1 MEKVRVGIIG
11 CGMITARR
19 HAPEYTDNPH
29 SEVAALY
36 DFDQERA
43 RELAVGYGAKVYAT
57 VEELVADPGID
68 AVSICSPNSTHA
80 PYSIMAL
87 EAGKHVLCEKPMAL
101 ELADTRRM
109 MEAAEKAG
117 KILMIGH
124 NQRLLPTHRK
134 ARELLQSGMIGNIL
148 SVQSNFRHR
157 GPEYWSVNRSN
168 STWFF
173 DKDKAHFGAL
183 GDLGAHKLDIIRFL
197 TGDEVEDIC
206 CETVTRDKRYPDG
219 RRIDLEDNASAIFH
233 MKSGVFGTMNVSWT
247 NYGGQQHHHL
257 WRQGCYENFWRFRRR
272 HCSGAAGRYPGEVP
286 GGVYLNQPEAAEKRH
301 HRRFRGLHHQRPP
314 AHRYRPGRAQ
324 HPGCHRGG
332 EEVRRGAPLA
342 KGRILSGGFSPA
354 PPHK

>member
-19 HAPEYTDNPH
+19 HAPEYTDNPR
-29 SEVAALY
+29 SEVVALY
-36 DFDQERA
+36 DFNQERA
-43 RELAVGYGAKVYAT
+43 KELAAGYGAKVYAT
-57 VEELVADPGID
+57 VEELVAAPDID
-68 AVSICSPNSTHA
+68 AVSICSPNNTHA

-101 ELADTRRM
+101 ELEDTRKM

-148 SVQSNFRHR
+148 SIQSNFRHR

-168 STWFF
+168 TTWFF
-173 DKDKAHFGAL
+173 DKNRAHFGCL

-197 TGDEVEDIC
+197 LDDEVDDIC
-206 CETVTRDKRYPDG
+206 CDTVTRDKRYPDG
-219 RRIDLEDNASAIFH
+219 RLIDLEDNASAIFH

-247 NYGGQQHHHL
+247 NYGEEDNSTIIYGDKGVMKIFGDTADDIVVEMKDDTRVKYQVGAISTNTKQL
-257 WRQGCYENFWRFRRR
+257 K
-272 HCSGAAGRYPGEVP
+272 SGIIDDFVDSIVTGRAPTVTGKDGHNTLAVIVAGK
-286 GGVYLNQPEAAEKRH
+286 QSAAE
-301 HRRFRGLHHQRPP
+301 RRWLKVE
-314 AHRYRPGRAQ
+314 Y
-324 HPGCHRGG
+324 
-332 EEVRRGAPLA
+332 
-342 KGRILSGGFSPA
+342 
-354 PPHK
+354 

>member
-1 MEKVRVGIIG
+1 MKKVKVGIIG

-29 SEVAALY
+29 SEVVALY

-43 RELAVGYGAKVYAT
+43 KELAAGYGAKTYGT
-57 VEELVADPGID
+57 VEELLADPEID
-68 AVSICSPNSTHA
+68 AVSICSPNNTHA

-101 ELADTRRM
+101 ELSDTRKM
-109 MEAAEKAG
+109 MEAAEKAR

-148 SVQSNFRHR
+148 SIQSNFRHP

-197 TGDEVEDIC
+197 TDDEVDDIC
-206 CETVTRDKRYPDG
+206 CETVTRDKRYPNG
-219 RRIDLEDNASAIFH
+219 QLIDLEDNASAIFH
-233 MKSGVFGTMNVSWT
+233 MKSGAFGTMNVSWT
-247 NYGGQQHHHL
+247 NYGEEDNSTIIYGDKGVMKIFGDFADDIVVEQRDGTRVKYQVGSISTNTKQL
-257 WRQGCYENFWRFRRR
+257 K
-272 HCSGAAGRYPGEVP
+272 SGIIDDFVESIVNERAPTVTGRDGHNTLAVIVAGKKS
-286 GGVYLNQPEAAEKRH
+286 AAERKW
-301 HRRFRGLHHQRPP
+301 LKVE
-314 AHRYRPGRAQ
+314 Y
-324 HPGCHRGG
+324 
-332 EEVRRGAPLA
+332 
-342 KGRILSGGFSPA
+342 
-354 PPHK
+354 

>member
-29 SEVAALY
+29 SEVVALY

-43 RELAVGYGAKVYAT
+43 KELAAGYGAKVYAT
-57 VEELVADPGID
+57 VEELIADPEID

-80 PYSIMAL
+80 PYSVMAL

-101 ELADTRRM
+101 ELADTRKM
-109 MEAAEKAG
+109 MEAAEKAS

-148 SVQSNFRHR
+148 SIQSNFRHR

-173 DKDKAHFGAL
+173 DKNKAHFGAL

-197 TGDEVEDIC
+197 TNDEVEDIC

-219 RRIDLEDNASAIFH
+219 RLIDLEDNASAIFH

-247 NYGGQQHHHL
+247 NYGEEDNSTIIYGDKGVMKIFGDFADDIVVELRDDTRVKYQVGAISTNQKQL
-257 WRQGCYENFWRFRRR
+257 KSGIIDDFVDSIITGRQPTVTGKDGHNTL
-272 HCSGAAGRYPGEVP
+272 AVIVAGKKS
-286 GGVYLNQPEAAEKRH
+286 AAE
-301 HRRFRGLHHQRPP
+301 RRWLQVE
-314 AHRYRPGRAQ
+314 Y
-324 HPGCHRGG
+324 
-332 EEVRRGAPLA
+332 
-342 KGRILSGGFSPA
+342 
-354 PPHK
+354 

>member
-29 SEVAALY
+29 SQVVALY
-36 DFDQERA
+36 DFNQDRA
-43 RELAVGYGAKVYAT
+43 KELAAGYGAKVYAS

-68 AVSICSPNSTHA
+68 AVSICSPNNTHA

-101 ELADTRRM
+101 ELEDTRRM

-197 TGDEVEDIC
+197 IDDEVEDIC

-219 RRIDLEDNASAIFH
+219 RLIDLEDNASAIFH

-247 NYGGQQHHHL
+247 NYGEEDNSTILYGDKGVMKVFGDFADDIVVELRDDTRVKYQVGAISTNTKQL
-257 WRQGCYENFWRFRRR
+257 K
-272 HCSGAAGRYPGEVP
+272 SGIIDDFVDSIISGREPTVTGKDGHNTLAVIVAAKKS
-286 GGVYLNQPEAAEKRH
+286 AAE
-301 HRRFRGLHHQRPP
+301 RRWLKVE
-314 AHRYRPGRAQ
+314 Y
-324 HPGCHRGG
+324 
-332 EEVRRGAPLA
+332 
-342 KGRILSGGFSPA
+342 
-354 PPHK
+354 